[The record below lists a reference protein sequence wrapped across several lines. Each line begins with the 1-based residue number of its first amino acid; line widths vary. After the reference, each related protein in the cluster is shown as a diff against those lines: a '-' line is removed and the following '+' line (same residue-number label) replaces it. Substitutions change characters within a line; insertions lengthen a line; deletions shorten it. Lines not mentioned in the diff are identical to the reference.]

1 MVDVG
6 KLKLVVKWDG
16 DAVVG
21 TNISSTRP
29 MAAQVLR
36 GKTPEQVSHIVPL
49 LFSVC
54 GKAQGAAANA
64 ALHAARQTSMEIAS
78 IERLIVC
85 EAMQEHLWRL
95 LLDWPKLLGLPPQEK
110 MFAGRFALLRKIAA
124 GEVGMEVFLHEF
136 EHVGLGDVGASLLAK
151 LEKLACNGTKDSRML
166 PAWSA
171 AEAQQSCAGKWDA
184 NFPARPEW
192 QGGAAETGA
201 RTYYLDSP
209 LLRDAPS
216 NVLSRV
222 RSRIMDVME
231 MASGNAAPRLD
242 AFSQATG
249 EGIAV
254 VRTARGLLMHHV
266 RLEQGKVSD
275 YTIVAPTEWNF
286 HPAGAF
292 AQDMR
297 GLQEQDGQRL
307 LQLAHIA
314 ALSLDPC
321 VEYEVEICYA

>member
-1 MVDVG
+1 MADVG
-6 KLKLVVKWDG
+6 KLTLVVNWDG
-16 DAVVG
+16 SSVG
-21 TNISSTRP
+21 EIEIHSTRP
-29 MAAQVLR
+29 MAAQLLK
-36 GKTPEQVSHIVPL
+36 GKTPAQASHIVPL

-64 ALHAARQTSMEIAS
+64 ALNAAQQSVWEIAS
-78 IERLIVC
+78 TERLIVC

-95 LLDWPKLLGLPPQEK
+95 LLDWPKLLGLQPQEK
-110 MFAGRFALLRKIAA
+110 LFAGWFALLRKIAA
-124 GEVGMEVFLHEF
+124 GEVGMEVFLREF
-136 EHVGLGDVGASLLAK
+136 ARDWQGGAGTNLLVM
-151 LEKLACNGTKDSRML
+151 LEKSACNGTGEARLL

-171 AEAQQSCAGKWDA
+171 AEAQQACAGKWDA
-184 NFPARPEW
+184 NFSARPEW

-201 RTYYLDSP
+201 RTYYADSP

-216 NVLSRV
+216 NALARVLA
-222 RSRIMDVME
+222 RILDVVE
-231 MASGNAAPRLD
+231 MASGNAAPRLNT
-242 AFSQATG
+242 FSPAAG

-266 RLEQGKVSD
+266 RLEQGKVAD

-286 HPAGAF
+286 HPQGAF
-292 AQDMR
+292 AQDMC

-307 LQLAHIA
+307 MQLAHIA

-321 VEYEVEICYA
+321 VEYEVEVIHA

>member
-6 KLKLVVKWDG
+6 KLKLLVKWDG
-16 DAVVG
+16 ATVIG
-21 TNISSTRP
+21 TEIRSTRP
-29 MAAQVLR
+29 MAAQILK
-36 GKTPEQVSHIVPL
+36 GKTPAQVLHIVPL

-54 GKAQGAAANA
+54 GKAQTAAANA
-64 ALHAARQTSMEIAS
+64 ALHMAQQTSMEIAS
-78 IERLIVC
+78 TERLIVC

-95 LLDWPKLLGLPPQEK
+95 LLDWPKLLDLQPQEK
-110 MFAGRFALLRKIAA
+110 IFAGWFALLRKIAA

-184 NFPARPEW
+184 NFSARPEW

-201 RTYYLDSP
+201 RTYYADSP

-222 RSRIMDVME
+222 RSRILDVVE

-242 AFSQATG
+242 VFSPAAG
-249 EGIAV
+249 EGVAV
-254 VRTARGLLMHHV
+254 VRTARGLLIHHL
-266 RLEQGKVSD
+266 RLEQGKVAD

-286 HPAGAF
+286 HPDGAF
-292 AQDMR
+292 VQDMR

-321 VEYEVEICYA
+321 VEYEIEVIHA